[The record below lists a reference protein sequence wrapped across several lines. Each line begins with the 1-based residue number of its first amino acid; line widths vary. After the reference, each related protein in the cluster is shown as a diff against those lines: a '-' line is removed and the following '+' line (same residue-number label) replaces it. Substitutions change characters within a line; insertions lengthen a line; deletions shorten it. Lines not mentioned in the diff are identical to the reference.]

1 MIGSARAEEAN
12 AEYQKAC
19 PSGRP
24 FNNTIL
30 WREARSTPEKVDFS
44 SWQMRSNDADG
55 KAGSGISV
63 YSMFRTRYVSQGQV
77 INLDLGFTGVSK
89 PALAY
94 IYPLDHAKLAESSK
108 HGIYIRLAS
117 KDINLSSVQILVPA
131 KGGGVAILTCQNGHS
146 SIFSLNLPGREFNLQ
161 PNAGSVSTDAQ
172 GRPIIRMQAE

>member
-63 YSMFRTRYVSQGQV
+63 YSKFRTRYVSQGQV
-77 INLDLGFTGVSK
+77 VVSPVKPTFLKCCFLPVLD
-89 PALAY
+89 
-94 IYPLDHAKLAESSK
+94 
-108 HGIYIRLAS
+108 
-117 KDINLSSVQILVPA
+117 
-131 KGGGVAILTCQNGHS
+131 
-146 SIFSLNLPGREFNLQ
+146 SL
-161 PNAGSVSTDAQ
+161 
-172 GRPIIRMQAE
+172 